1 METTT
6 LTLPFAPNLVWGTL
20 GLLGIALACVV
31 VFTFMPSHNDRR
43 KYTQKFRDWFQRRPL
58 RSIILVTQCIF
69 ALVVVLAWVLLA
81 YVLFT
86 GLFELILT
94 VLNEASPNRDDKDEV
109 WEFRF
114 KLVQITALTT
124 VLAAIVALPLT
135 VIRLRLTQKQTYTA
149 TESLFNEKINAAT
162 QGLYA
167 RRQVTE
173 WRRGQSHDFWQDD
186 IVQRCAAIDRLEGL
200 ARENNAETPRI
211 ARLLSVYVCELSSD
225 VQPQTPPSDATPEK
239 LEYWARQLPKPRSD
253 MEKAA
258 QTLGRLHKYALSPLD
273 NGEIDLRGANLQK
286 CDLKGLV
293 FDKAL
298 FQDAELQGANLGHAE
313 LQGAYL
319 GDAQLQGTDLGHAEL
334 QGAYLRDAQLQG
346 AYLRDAQLQGAYLS
360 DAQLQAANLNRA
372 QLQAADLIHAELQGA
387 YLSDAQLQAADL
399 SGAQLQGA
407 DLIHAQLQRAY
418 LSGAQFDA
426 ATSLTAAVFQGAAV
440 KEVDFTNIP
449 QITEHLNDVFGDD
462 STTPPTDI
470 ARPDHWLGENLNY
483 DDFHTEWR
491 AWQATRPEGW
501 DE

>member
-1 METTT
+1 MESTTI
-6 LTLPFAPNLVWGTL
+6 TLPFAPNLVWGAL
-20 GLLGIALACVV
+20 GLLAIAVACIV
-31 VFTFMPSHNDRR
+31 VFAIMPSRNDRR

-58 RSIILVTQCIF
+58 RSFILVMQCIF

-135 VIRLRLTQKQTYTA
+135 VIRLRLTQKQTDTA

-173 WRRGQSHDFWQDD
+173 WHRQKGYVDHWQDD

-225 VQPQTPPSDATPEK
+225 VQPQTPPNDATPKE
-239 LEYWARQLPKPRSD
+239 LQSWARQLPKPRSD

-258 QTLGRLHKYALSPLD
+258 QTLGRLHKYAQSPLE

-286 CDLKGLV
+286 CDLNELA
-293 FDKAL
+293 FDNAL
-298 FQDAELQGANLGHAE
+298 FEVAKLQGANL
-313 LQGAYL
+313 QGAKL
-319 GDAQLQGTDLGHAEL
+319 KGANLHGAKLQGT
-334 QGAYLRDAQLQG
+334 
-346 AYLRDAQLQGAYLS
+346 
-360 DAQLQAANLNRA
+360 NLVGTK
-372 QLQAADLIHAELQGA
+372 LHG
-387 YLSDAQLQAADL
+387 ADL
-399 SGAQLQGA
+399 SAAASQGA
-407 DLIHAQLQRAY
+407 DLAAARMQGAHLICAQLQRAHI
-418 LSGAQFDA
+418 LDADLRGANLIAAKLQGASFESTLFDA
-426 ATSLTAAVFQGAAV
+426 KIYLFDATLRGAAV

-449 QITEHLNDVFGDD
+449 QITEHLNDLFGDASVALPD
-462 STTPPTDI
+462 GVP
-470 ARPDHWLGENLNY
+470 APDHWSDKTLAY
-483 DDFHTEWR
+483 DDFHNQWR
-491 AWQATRPEGW
+491 AWQATLPEGW